1 MAGSERSLGEWV
13 DRSLDV
19 ESYKRGVFRRPLLH
33 GALIGSLLVM
43 LLPVVMTLLM
53 STQPS
58 VQISSSTL
66 TGVGSEG
73 LSNYEAVLFEENFAT
88 YLVNSFVMALAVAVG
103 KVGIALLAALALVY
117 YDLPFK
123 RLILLFILFTLAL
136 PVPVRI
142 VPMYEIMVSLDWEN
156 SMLGLVTPYFASA
169 TSVLL
174 LRQHFRSISASMVES
189 AKLDGVGPLKFLVY
203 VLIPMSRSMIAGLFA
218 IAFIWGWNQYLWPL
232 IIINDQSKQVL
243 QVGLAQ
249 LNPQAGEALWGLIMA
264 GAVITLLVPLL
275 LMITLREPLLDTV
288 SMQTK

>member
-1 MAGSERSLGEWV
+1 MASEQATTRAAGRTADISAVKQRFLQQPV
-13 DRSLDV
+13 
-19 ESYKRGVFRRPLLH
+19 LH
-33 GALIGSLLVM
+33 LSLIGSLVILA
-43 LLPVVMTLLM
+43 LPVIMTVLM

-66 TGVGSEG
+66 TGIGSEG
-73 LSNYEAVLFEENFAT
+73 LSNYQQVLFEANFAT
-88 YLVNSFVMALAVAVG
+88 FLVNSLLMALAIAVG

-142 VPMYEIMVSLDWEN
+142 VPMYEIMVSLNWEN

-174 LRQHFRSISASMVES
+174 LRQHFRSISDSMVES

-203 VLIPMSRSMIAGLFA
+203 VLIPMSKSMIAGLFA

-249 LNPQAGEALWGLIMA
+249 LNPTAGEALWGLIMA
-264 GAVITLLVPLL
+264 GAVITLLIPLV
-275 LMITLREPLLDTV
+275 LMIALREPLLDTV

>member
-1 MAGSERSLGEWV
+1 MASEQKSTTRPTQMLDITLVKRRFSQQPILHLSLI
-13 DRSLDV
+13 S
-19 ESYKRGVFRRPLLH
+19 
-33 GALIGSLLVM
+33 SLLV
-43 LLPVVMTLLM
+43 LALPVIMTVLM

-58 VQISSSTL
+58 TQISSSTL
-66 TGVGSEG
+66 SGIGSQG
-73 LSNYEAVLFEENFAT
+73 LSNYQQVLFEANFAT
-88 YLVNSFVMALAVAVG
+88 YLVNSLIMALAIAVG
-103 KVGIALLAALALVY
+103 KVGIALLASLALVY

-142 VPMYEIMVSLDWEN
+142 VPMYEIMVSLNWEN
-156 SMLGLVTPYFASA
+156 SMLGLVVPYFASA

-174 LRQHFRSISASMVES
+174 LRQHFRSISDSMVES

-249 LNPQAGEALWGLIMA
+249 LNPTAGEALWGLIMA

-275 LMITLREPLLDTV
+275 LMIALREPLLDTV

>member
-1 MAGSERSLGEWV
+1 MASEQGQTTQRAGQMIDTTAIKQRLRQQPG
-13 DRSLDV
+13 
-19 ESYKRGVFRRPLLH
+19 LH
-33 GALIGSLLVM
+33 LTLIGSLVVLA
-43 LLPVVMTLLM
+43 LPVIMTVLM

-58 VQISSSTL
+58 AQITSSTL
-66 TGVGSEG
+66 AGIGSEG
-73 LSNYEAVLFEENFAT
+73 LSNYHEVLFEANFAT
-88 YLVNSFVMALAVAVG
+88 YLVNSLIMALAIAVG

-156 SMLGLVTPYFASA
+156 SMLGLVVPYFASA

-174 LRQHFRSISASMVES
+174 LRQHFRSISDSMVES
-189 AKLDGVGPLKFLVY
+189 AKVDGVGPLKFLVY
-203 VLIPMSRSMIAGLFA
+203 VLIPMSKSMIAGLFT

-249 LNPQAGEALWGLIMA
+249 LNPTAGEALWGLIMA
-264 GAVITLLVPLL
+264 GAVITLLIPMV
-275 LMITLREPLLDTV
+275 LMLALREPLLDTV

>member
-1 MAGSERSLGEWV
+1 MASEQGSTTRQATQL
-13 DRSLDV
+13 LDITLI
-19 ESYKRGVFRRPLLH
+19 KRRFSQQPLLH
-33 GALIGSLLVM
+33 LSLISSLLV
-43 LLPVVMTLLM
+43 LALPVIMTVLM

-58 VQISSSTL
+58 TQISSSSL
-66 TGVGSEG
+66 NGIGAQG
-73 LSNYEAVLFEENFAT
+73 LSNYQQVLFEADFAT
-88 YLVNSFVMALAVAVG
+88 YLMNSLIMALAIAVG
-103 KVGIALLAALALVY
+103 KVGIALLASLALVY

-142 VPMYEIMVSLDWEN
+142 VPMYEIMVALDWEN
-156 SMLGLVTPYFASA
+156 SMLGLVVPYFASA

-174 LRQHFRSISASMVES
+174 LRQHFRSISDSMVES

-203 VLIPMSRSMIAGLFA
+203 VLIPMSKSMIAGLFA

-249 LNPQAGEALWGLIMA
+249 LNPTAGEALWGLIMA

-275 LMITLREPLLDTV
+275 LMIALREPLLDTV

>member
-1 MAGSERSLGEWV
+1 MASEQATTQRAGRTV
-13 DRSLDV
+13 DISAV
-19 ESYKRGVFRRPLLH
+19 KRQFRRQPLLH
-33 GALIGSLLVM
+33 ASLVGSLVILA
-43 LLPVVMTLLM
+43 LPVIMTVLM

-66 TGVGSEG
+66 TGIGSEG
-73 LSNYEAVLFEENFAT
+73 LSNYQQVLFEANFAT
-88 YLVNSFVMALAVAVG
+88 FLVNSLIMALAIAVG
-103 KVGIALLAALALVY
+103 KVGIALFAALALVY

-174 LRQHFRSISASMVES
+174 LRQHFRSISDSMVES

-203 VLIPMSRSMIAGLFA
+203 VLIPMSKSMIAGLFA

-232 IIINDQSKQVL
+232 IIVNDQSKQVL

-249 LNPQAGEALWGLIMA
+249 LNPTAGEALWGLIMA

-275 LMITLREPLLDTV
+275 LMIALREPLLDTV

>member
-1 MAGSERSLGEWV
+1 MAGQEQLSNGRIRSAV
-13 DRSLDV
+13 DISAYR
-19 ESYKRGVFRRPLLH
+19 RGFARQPVLHLALL
-33 GALIGSLLVM
+33 GSLFVLA
-43 LLPVVMTLLM
+43 LPVVMTVLM

-66 TGVGSEG
+66 AGVGSEG
-73 LSNYEAVLFEENFAT
+73 LSNYERVLFEEDFAT
-88 YLVNSFVMALAVAVG
+88 YLFNSFVMALSIAVG

-156 SMLGLVTPYFASA
+156 SMIGLVTPYFASA

-174 LRQHFRSISASMVES
+174 LRQHFRSISDSMVES
-189 AKLDGVGPLKFLVY
+189 AKIDGVGPLKFLVF
-203 VLIPMSRSMIAGLFA
+203 VLIPMSKSMIAGLFA

-249 LNPQAGEALWGLIMA
+249 LNPTAGEALWGLIMA

-275 LMITLREPLLDTV
+275 LMIALRGPLLDTV

>member
-1 MAGSERSLGEWV
+1 MAGKEQLSAGRI
-13 DRSLDV
+13 RPSLDL
-19 ESYKRGVFRRPLLH
+19 SGYRRGFARRPLLH
-33 GALIGSLLVM
+33 GTLLLSLFVLA
-43 LLPVVMTLLM
+43 LPVVMTILM

-66 TGVGSEG
+66 TGIGSEG
-73 LSNYEAVLFEENFAT
+73 LSNYEQVLFDANFAT
-88 YLVNSFVMALAVAVG
+88 YLVNSFVMALSIAVG

-174 LRQHFRSISASMVES
+174 LRQRFRSISDSMVES
-189 AKLDGVGPLKFLVY
+189 AKIDGVGPLKFLVF
-203 VLIPMSRSMIAGLFA
+203 VLIPMSKSMIAGLFA

-232 IIINDQSKQVL
+232 IIITDQSKQVL

-249 LNPQAGEALWGLIMA
+249 LNPTAGEALWGLIMA

-275 LMITLREPLLDTV
+275 LMIALRGPLLDTV